1 MFTPAGAGVIPHW
14 AKAKEVIIG
23 LLISPM
29 IGFGLALFLIYLA
42 HILFHKKAYFKAP
55 TWSWD
60 HPTLGMR
67 SVLIGASALVSFM
80 HGKNDGQ
87 K

>member
-1 MFTPAGAGVIPHW
+1 MPIGANTIPHW
-14 AKAKEVIIG
+14 TKAQEVIVG
-23 LLISPM
+23 LLISPL
-29 IGFGLALFLIYLA
+29 IGFGFAFLLIYIA
-42 HILFHKKAYFKAP
+42 HKVLHKRVYFKAP
-55 TWSWD
+55 MWSWD